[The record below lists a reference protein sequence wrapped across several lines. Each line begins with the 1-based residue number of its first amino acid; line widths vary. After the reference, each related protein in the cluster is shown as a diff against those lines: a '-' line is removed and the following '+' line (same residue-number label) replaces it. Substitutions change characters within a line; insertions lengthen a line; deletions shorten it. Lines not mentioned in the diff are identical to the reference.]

1 MFIESF
7 SMTQFDLMTRQE
19 LIKVYQEVISKP
31 PPVKARKEF
40 LLGNISKQKI

>member
-19 LIKVYQEVISKP
+19 LIEVYQEVISKP
-31 PPVKARKEF
+31 PPVKLEKNFYWE
-40 LLGNISKQKI
+40 I